1 MEVDPRRHFY
11 DMFDR
16 EANEYDSDFLKK
28 HHDDLNTTLI
38 FVSQM
43 GSHLSPSLTRKQA
56 GLFSAVAAAFIVD
69 IQQELRPNYQA
80 LSFATLTMLLNTTS
94 GIPNQSDPPAPQPPK
109 DSVIRVQTMLFCA
122 LTTALFAAFLAT
134 LGIQWLNFY
143 VEGSLIDRSRHRELR
158 MRGMITWRFK
168 LFLEIVPLFIQ
179 LSLFLLGAALTLYM
193 RDISRLVSNG
203 IGIITI
209 SCVGLYAIIVIAG
222 TIWKTCPFQTPP
234 SRLIR
239 WLFSVA
245 KEHPLPGPRE
255 VRDRLF
261 RLVLFRKQ
269 SQPTQTAAYEL
280 TAYGRPDG
288 EIPAPRHTGVIPLEE
303 DEGTHVSD
311 TYCISTM
318 FQFAS
323 GSDAIEA
330 VVGFILEVNWTSDV
344 GKAPILD
351 VCKSLRRSFEL
362 LKDGRA
368 IVRSGMRGQ
377 ACGSAKA
384 LLYLWV
390 QRLCIGSIG
399 DGRTVSASLEPL
411 LQSYRSKE
419 DHELASTLQVLGAVI
434 NGSSDISWEEFVFND
449 AHYCWLSH
457 IIRLRAWLTLRA
469 QRSLTKDVSGFIVH
483 SFSKD
488 ALSPRVMAD
497 CLLIINMFVG
507 GRPDLDDKMLIK
519 DKRSVIHCGQETG
532 ANHALAGK
540 SRILYAEFIGASS
553 LRLDSIL

>member
-1 MEVDPRRHFY
+1 
-11 DMFDR
+11 MFDR

-28 HHDDLNTTLI
+28 YHDDLNTTLI

-43 GSHLSPSLTRKQA
+43 GSHFTSWLTRTQA

-80 LSFATLTMLLNTTS
+80 LSFTTLTMLLNTTS
-94 GIPNQSDPPAPQPPK
+94 GIQNHSDPPAPPPPK

-168 LFLEIVPLFIQ
+168 LFLELVPLVIQ
-179 LSLFLLGAALTLYM
+179 LSLFLLGVALTLYM
-193 RDISRLVSNG
+193 RDISQLVSDG
-203 IGIITI
+203 IGIITAF
-209 SCVGLYAIIVIAG
+209 SALLYAVIVLAG
-222 TIWKTCPFQTPP
+222 TLWKTCPFQTPI
-234 SRLIR
+234 SRLLR
-239 WLFSVA
+239 CLFSYA
-245 KEHPLPGPRE
+245 RNYRE
-255 VRDRLF
+255 VKDQLT
-261 RLVLFRKQ
+261 RLVPFRKQ
-269 SQPTQTAAYEL
+269 SQPTHTTALEMTADGKPAREL
-280 TAYGRPDG
+280 
-288 EIPAPRHTGVIPLEE
+288 PASQHTGVIPLEE

-311 TYCISTM
+311 TNCISTM
-318 FQFAS
+318 FRFAS

-344 GKAPILD
+344 GKVPILD

-368 IVRSGMRGQ
+368 IVRPGMRGQ
-377 ACGSAKA
+377 AFGSAKA

-390 QRLCIGSIG
+390 QRLCVGSI
-399 DGRTVSASLEPL
+399 DNGRTVAASLEPL

-434 NGSSDISWEEFVFND
+434 DGSRDVRWDEFVFSD

-457 IIRLRAWLTLRA
+457 IIRFRAWLALRA
-469 QRSLTKDVSGFIVH
+469 QRSLTKDVSGFILH

-488 ALSPRVMAD
+488 ALPPRVIAD
-497 CLLIINMFVG
+497 CLLVVNMIVG

-519 DKRSVIHCGQETG
+519 DKRSATHCSKETG
-532 ANHALAGK
+532 ANNVLAGK
-540 SRILYAEFIGASS
+540 SRILYIKFIGASS
-553 LRLDSIL
+553 RRLGGIL